1 MNINSEKVNPE
12 LKSRYFDESNINSLI
27 QEHEG
32 ILNVIRKDN
41 YGKIIYEFVI
51 DKNHSSLINFL
62 ELYDYKNV
70 VYSII

>member
-12 LKSRYFDESNINSLI
+12 LKSRYFDESKINSLI

-51 DKNHSSLINFL
+51 DKNHSFLINFL

-70 VYSII
+70 VYSIV